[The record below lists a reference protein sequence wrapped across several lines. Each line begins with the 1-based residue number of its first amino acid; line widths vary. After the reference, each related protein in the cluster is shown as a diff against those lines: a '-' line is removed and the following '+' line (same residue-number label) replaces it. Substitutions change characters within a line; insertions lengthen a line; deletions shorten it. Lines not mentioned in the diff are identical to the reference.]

1 MKRTNN
7 AIAIAAAVLLLIAG
21 LSLAWQHGERVN
33 PERVER

>member
-1 MKRTNN
+1 MKSTNN
-7 AIAIAAAVLLLIAG
+7 AIAIVAALMLLIAG